1 MLNGYK
7 EVFHI
12 LIVSFILLGWLL
24 SPVIHAPLCVG
35 VLTHWLVNKNRCILS
50 EGYDD
55 NNGFTTGLL
64 AKIGI
69 DIQGNELLK
78 TLIPYILVSIPA
90 AISIYMAFNNINL
103 GGGLVYDIGKY
114 IAPAVPLVLTG
125 NTLFKSF
132 ASGIHDGQKQA
143 NSAALSNNIFGD
155 DATAATVTVSKADTN
170 GLLYKPPVTA
180 TAVVAP
186 DDTAATPAATATA
199 ATIVA

>member
-35 VLTHWLVNKNRCILS
+35 VLTHWIVNKNRCILS

-103 GGGLVYDIGKY
+103 GGGLATDVGKY
-114 IAPAVPLVLTG
+114 IGPIIPIVLTG
-125 NTLFKSF
+125 NSLFKSF
-132 ASGIHDGQKQA
+132 ASGVQDGQKQA
-143 NSAALSNNIFGD
+143 NSAALSDNIFGTD
-155 DATAATVTVSKADTN
+155 DAVTTAVATETS
-170 GLLYKPPVTA
+170 A
-180 TAVVAP
+180 TASA
-186 DDTAATPAATATA
+186 AATATA
-199 ATIVA
+199 AAAAAAAATNVV

>member
-12 LIVSFILLGWLL
+12 LIVAFILLGWLFA
-24 SPVIHAPLCVG
+24 PIIHGPSCIGILA
-35 VLTHWLVNKNRCILS
+35 HWFINKNRCILS
-50 EGYDD
+50 NEYED

-64 AKIGI
+64 GKIGI

-78 TLIPYILVSIPA
+78 TIVPYTLVAIPA

-114 IAPAVPLVLTG
+114 IAPVVPLVLTG

-132 ASGIHDGQKQA
+132 ASGVQDGQNPV
-143 NSAALSNNIFGD
+143 NSTAPPANIFE
-155 DATAATVTVSKADTN
+155 DA
-170 GLLYKPPVTA
+170 
-180 TAVVAP
+180 
-186 DDTAATPAATATA
+186 AATATA
-199 ATIVA
+199 DASTATADASTATADASTATATATATAAADATATIVA

>member
-1 MLNGYK
+1 MINGYK

-12 LIVSFILLGWLL
+12 LIAAFILLGWLFA
-24 SPVIHAPLCVG
+24 PIIHGPSCIGILA
-35 VLTHWLVNKNRCILS
+35 HWFINKNRCIFS
-50 EGYDD
+50 DNYKD

-69 DIQGNELLK
+69 NIEGNELLK
-78 TLIPYILVSIPA
+78 TIIPYILVSIPA

-132 ASGIHDGQKQA
+132 ASGIQDGQKQA
-143 NSAALSNNIFGD
+143 NSAALSDNIFGD
-155 DATAATVTVSKADTN
+155 DATAATVTAATVTAAT
-170 GLLYKPPVTA
+170 VTA